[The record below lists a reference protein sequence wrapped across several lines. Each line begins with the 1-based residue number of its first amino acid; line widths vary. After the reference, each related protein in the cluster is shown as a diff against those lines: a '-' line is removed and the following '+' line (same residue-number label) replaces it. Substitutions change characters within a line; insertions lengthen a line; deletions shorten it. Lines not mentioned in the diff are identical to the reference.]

1 MITLLLTFG
10 MAGAATLEDAIRQA
24 WKESPQLAGSHALT
38 EAASADR
45 WRRFLPHEPTF
56 SYTKTDDGTAESF
69 GLSLATSFPGK
80 SFALY
85 GLDREKAHAQAAEER
100 ARKIDLTRLLVQ
112 AFVDCAAAREGLRLQ
127 ETTSNDLETLFRM
140 LKALYETGHA
150 TQAEKIGAE
159 LQSRQAALDLLNAT
173 DKARVQCAKVKAY
186 LPGEGDVALPED
198 LDPKFVSELGPETAD
213 QARTVAAYHVAE
225 ASLGTAYWSQMPDL
239 TFSVTRNHYLY
250 LPGSP
255 SGTPNTQSV
264 GVSLTFPI
272 LFLADEA
279 QEAKRARGQAR
290 VDRDQAHLQ
299 KIAADSDQS
308 EARAEYRR
316 SRARLVE
323 LKAKDLPLG
332 EALME
337 STQSA
342 YRSGKL
348 GYSELVLA
356 RKTLTD
362 LRNQEIQ
369 LRVAIIGAHLRCLDT
384 CDKET
389 P

>member
-1 MITLLLTFG
+1 MIALLLTMTFAN
-10 MAGAATLEDAIRQA
+10 AGPLEDAIRRA
-24 WKESPQLAGSHALT
+24 WADSPQLAGSHALT
-38 EAASADR
+38 EAAAADR

-56 SYTKTDDGTAESF
+56 SYSKTDDGTAESY

-80 SFALY
+80 SLALAA
-85 GLDREKAHAQAAEER
+85 LDREKARAQAAEER

-112 AFVDCAAAREGLRLQ
+112 AFVECASARDVLRLQ
-127 ETTSNDLETLFRM
+127 QTTSNDLETLFRM
-140 LKALYETGHA
+140 LRALYETGHA

-173 DKARVQCAKVKAY
+173 DRARTQCDKLQAY
-186 LPGEGDVALPED
+186 LPTGDLTLPED
-198 LDPKFVSELGPETAD
+198 LDPAFVDELGPESAE
-213 QARTVAAYHVAE
+213 QARQEAAYHVAE
-225 ASLGTAYWSQMPDL
+225 AALDTAYWTQMPDL

-255 SGTPNTQSV
+255 SGAANTQSV

-272 LFLADEA
+272 FFLADEA

-290 VDRDQAHLQ
+290 VDRDQARLQ
-299 KIAADSDQS
+299 KIAADGEQAES
-308 EARAEYRR
+308 RAEYRR
-316 SRARLVE
+316 SRARLTE
-323 LKAKDLPLG
+323 LKNKDLPLG

-362 LRNQEIQ
+362 LRNQDIQ
-369 LRVAIIGAHLRCLDT
+369 LRATIIAAHLRCLET
-384 CDKET
+384 CDKEN